1 MKLKANI
8 KTIIIIAIAL
18 TAVTLRLIS
27 NKNSFEHEQKL
38 VSESAGAIPVISQS
52 VEYKTVN
59 GSFVADGSFSAE
71 KEVSIS
77 SEVAGK
83 VIAVRTETGNT
94 VRSGQV
100 LAILDHSVLS
110 TQLQQA
116 KSVLQKRMKDLIR
129 NEALVKTDGA
139 TELQV
144 EDSKLAVTD
153 ARTAL
158 ENIQNE
164 YNNTFIKAPFDGTIT
179 KRYIEK
185 GSYLSQGSQLFD
197 LNQISS
203 LKLVVKVTG
212 DRISLIR
219 KGQSV
224 SVTVD
229 NLPAKTVNGTISA
242 INDKAGLSKLYDVEI
257 TVGTTLNGQIKPGMF
272 GKVTFGSKE
281 QSKSLIIPRAAIP
294 GSIKD
299 AEVYIIQGETAILR
313 KIKVMPLDEKEIIVT
328 SGLKAGD
335 VIAVSGQINL
345 TNGAKVKSIK

>member
-1 MKLKANI
+1 MKLKKNI
-8 KTIIIIAIAL
+8 KTIIIIVVAL
-18 TAVTLRLIS
+18 TGVILRLMS
-27 NKNSFEHEQKL
+27 NKNGFEHEQKL
-38 VSESAGAIPVISQS
+38 VSESAGVIPVITQR
-52 VEYKTVN
+52 VGYKIVN
-59 GSFVADGSFSAE
+59 GSFVADGSFWAE

-77 SEVAGK
+77 SEVTGK
-83 VIAVRTETGNT
+83 VIAVKAEVGSK

-129 NEALVKTDGA
+129 NEALVMTDGI
-139 TELQV
+139 TEQQV
-144 EDSKLAVTD
+144 EESKLAVTD
-153 ARTAL
+153 ARTVL

-164 YNNTFIKAPFDGTIT
+164 YNNAYIKAPFNGTIT

-185 GSYLSQGSQLFD
+185 GSFLSPGSQLFD
-197 LNQISS
+197 LNEISR

-212 DRISLIR
+212 DRIGSIQ

-229 NLPAKTVNGTISA
+229 NLRDIMVNGTVSA

-257 TVGTTLNGQIKPGMF
+257 TVGSTLNGQLKPGMF
-272 GKVTFGSKE
+272 GKVTFWGKE
-281 QSKSLIIPRAAIP
+281 QTKSLIIPRTAIP

-299 AEVYIIQGETAILR
+299 AEVYIIQGGSAILR
-313 KIKVMPLDEKEIIVT
+313 KIKVMPFDEKEIIVT

-335 VIAVSGQINL
+335 IIAVSGQINL
-345 TNGAKVKSIK
+345 TNGAKVKSIN

>member
-1 MKLKANI
+1 MKIKTNI
-8 KTIIIIAIAL
+8 KTIIIIAVAL

-38 VSESAGAIPVISQS
+38 VSESAGAIPVITQR
-52 VEYKTVN
+52 VGYKIVN
-59 GSFVADGSFSAE
+59 ENFVADGSFSAE

-77 SEVAGK
+77 SEVTGK
-83 VIAVRTETGNT
+83 VIAVKAETGNK

-100 LAILDHSVLS
+100 LAILDHPVLS

-116 KSVLQKRMKDLIR
+116 KTTLQKRMKDLIR

-139 TELQV
+139 TEQQV
-144 EDSKLAVTD
+144 EESELAVTD

-164 YNNTFIKAPFDGTIT
+164 YNNAYIKAPFDGTIT

-185 GSYLSQGSQLFD
+185 GSYLSPGSQLFD
-197 LNQISS
+197 LNEISR

-212 DRISLIR
+212 DRIPSIQ

-229 NLPAKTVNGTISA
+229 NLRDKMVNGTVSA
-242 INDKAGLSKLYDVEI
+242 INDKAGLSKLYDIEI
-257 TVGTTLNGQIKPGMF
+257 TVESTLNGQLKPGMF
-272 GKVTFGSKE
+272 GKVTFGGKE
-281 QSKSLIIPRAAIP
+281 QSKSLIIPRTAIP

-299 AEVYIIQGETAILR
+299 AEVYIIQGGSAILR
-313 KIKVMPLDEKEIIVT
+313 KIEVMPFDEKEIIVT
-328 SGLKAGD
+328 KGLKAGD
-335 VIAVSGQINL
+335 VIAISGQINL